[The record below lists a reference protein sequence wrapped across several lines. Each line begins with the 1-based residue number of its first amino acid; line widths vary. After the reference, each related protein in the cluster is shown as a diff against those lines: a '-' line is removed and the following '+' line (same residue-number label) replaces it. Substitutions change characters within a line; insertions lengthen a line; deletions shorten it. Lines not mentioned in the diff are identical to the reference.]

1 MRMTV
6 LILSLLVSP
15 AIAQE
20 TPQIFPTR
28 DVTVTYRTFGGQ
40 MGGGAPPSVTLAW
53 QAGTR
58 RLRMELPGMGWSVAD
73 HARQT
78 GFIVMEQMRS
88 IMPMPPGML
97 RQQLSLPST
106 ARFTKGGTATVAGLP
121 CTNWRYRDGQDDGE
135 ACLTADGVMLRAEG
149 RMRGNQGGLEA
160 TAVRFGA
167 VPAAHFEPPAG
178 YQRLDF
184 TLPR

>member
-1 MRMTV
+1 MRKT
-6 LILSLLVSP
+6 ILMLGLLAAP
-15 AIAQE
+15 AAAQE

-28 DVTVTYRTFGGQ
+28 DVTVTYRTFGTQ
-40 MGGGAPPSVTLAW
+40 GAPPSLTLAW

-73 HARQT
+73 HTRQT
-78 GFIVMEQMRS
+78 GFIVMEQMRG

-121 CTNWRYRDGQDDGE
+121 CTKWRYRDGQDDGE
-135 ACLTADGVMLRAEG
+135 ACLTDDGVMLRAEG

-160 TAVRFGA
+160 TTVRYGA
-167 VPAAHFEPPAG
+167 VAAAQFEPPAG

-184 TLPR
+184 GLPR